1 MLKGYYQSS
10 KQHYNFSTFQHYNN
24 GMQNGRLIIFS
35 APSGAGKTTIVQH
48 LLSKIPGLE
57 FSISATTRKPRGDE
71 KNGKDYYFISKEEF
85 LHRIATKQ
93 FVEFEEVYTGTFYG
107 TLRTEI
113 ERIWQNGNAVI
124 FDIDVEGGLHLKRK
138 YDGQALAIFV
148 QPPSLEVLIERLTG
162 RGTDSAEKLQE
173 RFIKAE
179 KELKYAP
186 QFDIILKN
194 YDLET
199 ACKEAEKLVK
209 DFISPPAP

>member
-1 MLKGYYQSS
+1 MDGK
-10 KQHYNFSTFQHYNN
+10 
-24 GMQNGRLIIFS
+24 LIIFS
-35 APSGAGKTTIVQH
+35 APSGAGKTTIVHH
-48 LLSKIPGLE
+48 LLSIIPELE
-57 FSISATTRKPRGDE
+57 FSISATTRQARGDE
-71 KNGKDYYFISKEEF
+71 EDGKDYYFISLAEF
-85 LHRIATKQ
+85 THRIAKKQ

-113 ERIWQNGNAVI
+113 ERIWAKGKTVI

-162 RGTDSAEKLQE
+162 RGTDSEEKLRE
-173 RFIKAE
+173 RFAKAE

-199 ACKEAEKLVK
+199 ACEEAKELVK
-209 DFISPPAP
+209 NFIR

>member
-1 MLKGYYQSS
+1 MNQTGK
-10 KQHYNFSTFQHYNN
+10 
-24 GMQNGRLIIFS
+24 LIIFS

-71 KNGKDYYFISKEEF
+71 KNGKDYYFIGKEEF
-85 LHRIATKQ
+85 LHRIARKQ

-113 ERIWQNGNAVI
+113 DRIWQNGNAVI

-179 KELKYAP
+179 KELNYAP
-186 QFDIILKN
+186 EFDIILKN
-194 YDLET
+194 YDLQT
-199 ACKEAEKLVK
+199 ACDEAEELVLNFLK
-209 DFISPPAP
+209 S

>member
-1 MLKGYYQSS
+1 MTKEG
-10 KQHYNFSTFQHYNN
+10 K
-24 GMQNGRLIIFS
+24 LIIFS
-35 APSGAGKTTIVQH
+35 APSGAGKTTIVHH
-48 LLSKIPGLE
+48 LLNKMPELE
-57 FSISATTRKPRGDE
+57 FSVSATTRQARGDE
-71 KNGKDYYFISKEEF
+71 EHEKDYYFISKEEF
-85 LHRIATKQ
+85 LHRIAKKQ

-113 ERIWQNGNAVI
+113 ERIWEKGKTVI
-124 FDIDVEGGLHLKRK
+124 FDIDVEGGMHLKRK

-162 RGTDSAEKLQE
+162 RGTDSPEKLQE
-173 RFIKAE
+173 RFVKAE

-199 ACKEAEKLVK
+199 ACKEAEQLVK
-209 DFISPPAP
+209 DFICPPTP

>member
-1 MLKGYYQSS
+1 MT
-10 KQHYNFSTFQHYNN
+10 N
-24 GMQNGRLIIFS
+24 NGRLIIFS
-35 APSGAGKTTIVQH
+35 APSGAGKTTIVRH
-48 LLSKIPGLE
+48 LLTKIPELE

-71 KNGKDYYFISKEEF
+71 QNGKDYYFIGKEEF
-85 LHRIATKQ
+85 LHRIAKKQ

-179 KELKYAP
+179 KELNYAP
-186 QFDIILKN
+186 EFDIILKN
-194 YDLET
+194 YDLQT
-199 ACKEAEKLVK
+199 ACSEAEELVR
-209 DFISPPAP
+209 DFLKGN